1 MTQILK
7 MNAVSRAALLASLTL
22 CLSVSVHPAWA
33 QSDASIDQG
42 RQLVETNCGSCH
54 GVGKADASPHK
65 AAPPFRNLS
74 DSFPMDALEEAF
86 ADGRIYSGHPDMP
99 EFIATPEQ
107 VDAIIAYIALLQE

>member
-7 MNAVSRAALLASLTL
+7 TRAVSQTPLLAGFIVCL
-22 CLSVSVHPAWA
+22 CVSAAPALA
-33 QSDASIDQG
+33 QTDGELDQG

-54 GVGKADASPHK
+54 GVGKADASPHQQ
-65 AAPPFRNLS
+65 APPFRTLS
-74 DSFPMDALEEAF
+74 ESFPMDALEEAF

-107 VDAIIAYIALLQE
+107 LDAIIAYIAFLQE